1 MVSLFIPAPVIAKL
15 KLKLGVTRQE
25 VSECFE
31 NRDGAFL
38 IDDREA
44 HRRNPPTLWFVAE
57 TRKRRLLKVV
67 FQTRNGKCHILT
79 AYDANHDE
87 IRIYE
92 TKSKKN

>member
-1 MVSLFIPAPVIAKL
+1 MPSAVGAKL
-15 KLKLGVTRQE
+15 KLKHGVARQE
-25 VSECFE
+25 VFECFE

-57 TRKRRLLKVV
+57 TRNRRLLKVV
-67 FQTRNGKCHILT
+67 FQNRNGKFHLLT
-79 AYDANHDE
+79 AYEANHDE

-92 TKSKKN
+92 TKSKEN